1 MHNTIRIAPPNSLL
15 FVSDVDGGTPPEI
28 TRRGRLWTTS
38 SCIAVGC
45 LAFMDGETEVSLGQ
59 ARDVDPGG
67 QPAFDGVLETPN
79 RAVMVS
85 TAEGEKV
92 LDAGVPGKSTRVR
105 IWTNHPTE
113 PDRVIIGLG

>member
-15 FVSDVDGGTPPEI
+15 FVSDVDGGIPPEI

-45 LAFMDGETEVSLGQ
+45 LAFMVGVTEVSLGL
-59 ARDVDPGG
+59 ARVVDPGG
-67 QPAFDGVLETPN
+67 VPAFDGVLETPH

-92 LDAGVPGKSTRVR
+92 LDAGVSGKSTRVR

-113 PDRVIIGLG
+113 PDRVIVGLG